1 MNDNFSL
8 TFFVWFFRPKRF
20 NSRVRMDGLGSETTI
35 TETVKQWTNM
45 NCRVFGGYNF
55 DYLYI
60 QSFKNIDN
68 CY

>member
-35 TETVKQWTNM
+35 TETVKQ
-45 NCRVFGGYNF
+45 
-55 DYLYI
+55 
-60 QSFKNIDN
+60 
-68 CY
+68 